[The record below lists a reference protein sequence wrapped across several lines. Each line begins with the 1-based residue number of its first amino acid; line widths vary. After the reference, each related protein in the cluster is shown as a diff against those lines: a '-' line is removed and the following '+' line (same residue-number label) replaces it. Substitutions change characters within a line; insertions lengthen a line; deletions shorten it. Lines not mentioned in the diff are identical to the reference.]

1 MLSILP
7 FVPDDGEASRG
18 EASRIVNG
26 LLAAVPPGSCLAIT
40 QAACL
45 AR

>member
-7 FVPDDGEASRG
+7 FVPDDG